1 VGKFMGVLGRCCYA
15 CCKGG
20 EITMIKKTGSAPIT
34 GTVQEKEDVQKES
47 GISMCPKCGSA
58 FLTARGTCP
67 NCKS

>member
-1 VGKFMGVLGRCCYA
+1 
-15 CCKGG
+15 
-20 EITMIKKTGSAPIT
+20 MIKKTGSAPIT